1 MSLELDPAE
10 EVAYRLAL
18 AREHLD
24 RARRRF
30 QVEDWAGVVE
40 AAQLAAENAAKA
52 VIAHFHVPSWSHD
65 PLGELEELVPHLPP
79 TVVESALKLA
89 AAARA
94 LAPEHGLATYG
105 KPQERLTP
113 AQLYSAEKA
122 SEALRIAEEALLAAE
137 RILKELGY
145 GL

>member
-1 MSLELDPAE
+1 VSLELDPAE

-65 PLGELEELVPHLPP
+65 PSRAHPHPRPLLGALPCG
-79 TVVESALKLA
+79 SLLARLA
-89 AAARA
+89 AGSSVTGWPARWAPFGGRAAMADPRPLGNGA
-94 LAPEHGLATYG
+94 YAQQEATV
-105 KPQERLTP
+105 PFQPR
-113 AQLYSAEKA
+113 
-122 SEALRIAEEALLAAE
+122 
-137 RILKELGY
+137 
-145 GL
+145 

>member
-40 AAQLAAENAAKA
+40 AAQLAAE
-52 VIAHFHVPSWSHD
+52 SRECRS
-65 PLGELEELVPHLPP
+65 
-79 TVVESALKLA
+79 
-89 AAARA
+89 
-94 LAPEHGLATYG
+94 
-105 KPQERLTP
+105 
-113 AQLYSAEKA
+113 
-122 SEALRIAEEALLAAE
+122 
-137 RILKELGY
+137 
-145 GL
+145 

>member
-30 QVEDWAGVVE
+30 QVEAWAGVVE

-65 PLGELEELVPHLPP
+65 PSRAHPHPRPP
-79 TVVESALKLA
+79 SGGAPLREPPRPPRGGFICHGL
-89 AAARA
+89 ARA
-94 LAPEHGLATYG
+94 LGPFGGRAAMADPRPLGNGALAQ
-105 KPQERLTP
+105 QEARVPFQPRLHRVYQ
-113 AQLYSAEKA
+113 A
-122 SEALRIAEEALLAAE
+122 
-137 RILKELGY
+137 
-145 GL
+145 